1 MAVYGVVLL
10 MSAIAYYVLQLQI
23 INEQGKDG
31 LVAKAVGRDIKGK
44 ISPVLY
50 LIAIPSA
57 FVSPWISGA
66 LYVFVALM
74 WLLPDRRIERVLTEE
89 RPVH

>member
-1 MAVYGVVLL
+1 MRAWRSNAWRRSNGQGPPRGV
-10 MSAIAYYVLQLQI
+10 QRW
-23 INEQGKDG
+23 
-31 LVAKAVGRDIKGK
+31 LVAKTVGNDIKGK

-50 LIAIPSA
+50 LIAIPA
-57 FVSPWISGA
+57 AYVSSWISGA